1 MNNVSL
7 DDSCAAFCLFFFFF
21 ISSPNTFFFITLP
34 EPCSPHV
41 HIKIIVSTFMR
52 KYQNGLQLGEHS
64 KGTLQ
69 LVCLS
74 VLHFL
79 LPHIAIHLLLH
90 TFVRR
95 LWQTY
100 SLYHMVVY
108 CKLNSYMYWCCD
120 CKQKCSRIHM
130 LWVMSVETIWIE
142 WRFLLLLVLLL
153 RCRSII
159 FFTPCNDADS
169 PMPESTVISTFWML
183 NISEQQ
189 F

>member
-108 CKLNSYMYWCCD
+108 CWTELLYVL
-120 CKQKCSRIHM
+120 M
-130 LWVMSVETIWIE
+130 LWLQTKMLTYTYVMSYERWDRLDRMAFSAVVGVVVALPLDNIFHPMQWCRFTDAWIN
-142 WRFLLLLVLLL
+142 
-153 RCRSII
+153 C
-159 FFTPCNDADS
+159 D
-169 PMPESTVISTFWML
+169 
-183 NISEQQ
+183 
-189 F
+189 